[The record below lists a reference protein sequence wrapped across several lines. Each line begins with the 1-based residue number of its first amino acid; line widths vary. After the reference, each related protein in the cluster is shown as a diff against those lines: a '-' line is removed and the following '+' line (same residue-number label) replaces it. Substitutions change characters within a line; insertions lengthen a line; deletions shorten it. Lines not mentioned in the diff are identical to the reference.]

1 MARPVLRGEASHR
14 RRNAARSAATR
25 PPQTPCWLTTA
36 SSAVRIRSAS
46 ATGRPDLL
54 PRLRRA
60 VAACAP
66 RACVDGCA
74 GGHRVARLS
83 VVQGFSVSGCPVTP
97 AVASTATVSNTPRAA
112 VAVSV
117 AVKGA
122 WKPEAAACGADAA
135 PISSAAQPDQRRP
148 IWHPRALQMLSAAAA
163 RPAATRPAAAPACRA
178 VTRTRPHRVRSRPAA
193 ASSIT
198 AIRRRP
204 GRISAGAVVSPP
216 ALAAGTSRGRQ
227 LIGTRPGL
235 LLQLLTQGVQCV
247 VEAWQA
253 HLLTRVVGISCSPW
267 PPSDAA
273 AAAPRRYPWAD
284 HRPGQGQ
291 FARVGPAA
299 RVNQGLVLSVLVLS
313 SGSTAAR
320 ACPGVEDAST
330 G

>member
-216 ALAAGTSRGRQ
+216 ALAAGTSRGRRQ
-227 LIGTRPGL
+227 LIRNAAGAAVAVADAGRAVRSRGVAGTPTNTSSRYIL
-235 LLQLLTQGVQCV
+235 FTM
-247 VEAWQA
+247 
-253 HLLTRVVGISCSPW
+253 
-267 PPSDAA
+267 AA
-273 AAAPRRYPWAD
+273 VRCGGSSA
-284 HRPGQGQ
+284 QT
-291 FARVGPAA
+291 
-299 RVNQGLVLSVLVLS
+299 LSM
-313 SGSTAAR
+313 G
-320 ACPGVEDAST
+320 
-330 G
+330 